1 MENSKLNYI
10 VSDGVYTPVGNLSNV
25 VQQLPPAVYVI
36 RDFPMQGTKLIKRD
50 SVDTSSPKSI
60 YGKIPSYLE
69 KTFSAFE
76 RRRLNTGVLLSG
88 ERGMGNT
95 LFVRMAIKRA
105 LDMGLAV
112 VSLDSDTNVS
122 SAINI
127 LNSVT
132 QPLVVVMDEFE
143 KNFRDKDDED
153 DHKNAQTSFLS
164 ILDGIGASQKRLY
177 IATVNDTYNLSQ
189 YLLNRPGRF
198 YYHFEF
204 KSLTSDEMREY
215 LTRETKRITKKTL
228 EYAVS
233 VMQSYRINYDGIAAI
248 AAELNSGASIGVAM
262 HDLNLDREG
271 ASRQRVM
278 ATFNGYQYECI
289 AYDSLDEIRDN
300 KSYNLCMY
308 AVEINEN
315 SDKFP
320 GTRIDIYFD
329 GSKMTISKHG
339 GVIIPKSAITS
350 IRLNNRT
357 IKKKGEDTAYVTTED
372 IKVSDITLR
381 PSVSASGAVYMD
393 I

>member
-10 VSDGVYTPVGNLSNV
+10 VSEGVYTPVGNLSNV

-50 SVDTSSPKSI
+50 SVDTSSPKNI

-88 ERGMGNT
+88 ERGMGKT

-112 VSLDSDTNVS
+112 VSLDSDTEVS

-143 KNFRDKDDED
+143 KNFSDKDDD
-153 DHKNAQTSFLS
+153 DHKNAQTPFLS
-164 ILDGIGASQKRLY
+164 MLDGIGASQKRLY

-204 KSLTSDEMREY
+204 KSLTGDEMREY
-215 LTRETKRITKKTL
+215 LTREAKRISRKTL
-228 EYAVS
+228 EYAAS

-248 AAELNSGASIGVAM
+248 AAELNSGASIGEAM

-300 KSYNLCMY
+300 RSYNACMY

-315 SDKFP
+315 SDTFP

-329 GSKMTISKHG
+329 GSKMTMSKHG
-339 GVIIPKSAITS
+339 DVIIPKSAITS
-350 IRLNNRT
+350 IRLNNKT

-381 PSVSASGAVYMD
+381 PSVSSSGAVYMD
-393 I
+393 V

>member
-50 SVDTSSPKSI
+50 NVDTSSPKSI

-88 ERGMGNT
+88 ERGMGKT

-105 LDMGLAV
+105 LEMGLAV
-112 VSLDSDTNVS
+112 VSLDSDTEVS

-143 KNFRDKDDED
+143 KNFSDKDDD
-153 DHKNAQTSFLS
+153 DHKNAQTPFLS
-164 ILDGIGASQKRLY
+164 MLDGIGASQKRLY
-177 IATVNDTYNLSQ
+177 IATVNDTYDLSK

-204 KSLTSDEMREY
+204 KSLTGDEMREY
-215 LTRETKRITKKTL
+215 LTRETKRISRKTI

-248 AAELNSGASIGVAM
+248 AAELNSGASIGEAM

-289 AYDSLDEIRDN
+289 VYDSLDEIRDN
-300 KSYNLCMY
+300 RSYSASMY
-308 AVEINEN
+308 AVEFNEN
-315 SDKFP
+315 SDTFP
-320 GTRIDIYFD
+320 GTRIDVYFD
-329 GSKMTISKHG
+329 GSKMTMSKHG

-350 IRLNNRT
+350 IRLNNKT
-357 IKKKGEDTAYVTTED
+357 IKKNGEDTSYVTTED
-372 IKVSDITLR
+372 IKVSDIMLR
-381 PSVSASGAVYMD
+381 PSISASGAVYMD
-393 I
+393 V

>member
-88 ERGMGNT
+88 ERGMGKT

-105 LDMGLAV
+105 LEMGLAV
-112 VSLDSDTNVS
+112 VSLDSDTGVS

-143 KNFRDKDDED
+143 KNFSDKDDD
-153 DHKNAQTSFLS
+153 DKNAQTPFLS
-164 ILDGIGASQKRLY
+164 MLDGIGASHKRLY

-215 LTRETKRITKKTL
+215 LTRETKRINKKTL

-248 AAELNSGASIGVAM
+248 AAELNSGASIGEAM

-271 ASRQRVM
+271 ANRQRVM
-278 ATFNGYQYECI
+278 ATFDGYQYECI

-320 GTRIDIYFD
+320 GTRIDVYFD

-350 IRLNNRT
+350 IRLNNKT
-357 IKKKGEDTAYVTTED
+357 IKKNGEDTSYVTTED

-381 PSVSASGAVYMD
+381 PSVSVSGAVYMD
-393 I
+393 V